1 MLDFIGIFQYS
12 LKYISVN
19 MLIIIIIIKVNKTKF
34 LTLWI
39 SAQQRTGLEG
49 GGQGPGAGQ
58 DEGAPEL
65 VLAHTC
71 PPPWA
76 LRNF

>member
-49 GGQGPGAGQ
+49 GGRGPGRTR
-58 DEGAPEL
+58 APQSL
-65 VLAHTC
+65 SWHTRAHR
-71 PPPWA
+71 PG
-76 LRNF
+76 L